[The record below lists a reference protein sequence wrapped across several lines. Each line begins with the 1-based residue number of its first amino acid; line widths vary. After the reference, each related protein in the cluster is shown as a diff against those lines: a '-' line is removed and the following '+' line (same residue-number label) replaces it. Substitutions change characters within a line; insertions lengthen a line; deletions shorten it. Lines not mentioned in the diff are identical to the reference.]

1 MVVAAGLQ
9 GDQEQ
14 RQADDAEE
22 ATAVVDASEDITF
35 GDAFGASVRVG
46 EVS

>member
-1 MVVAAGLQ
+1 MVVAARLQ

-22 ATAVVDASEDITF
+22 TTAVVDAFENFAF
-35 GDAFGASVRVG
+35 GDAFGAGVRVG